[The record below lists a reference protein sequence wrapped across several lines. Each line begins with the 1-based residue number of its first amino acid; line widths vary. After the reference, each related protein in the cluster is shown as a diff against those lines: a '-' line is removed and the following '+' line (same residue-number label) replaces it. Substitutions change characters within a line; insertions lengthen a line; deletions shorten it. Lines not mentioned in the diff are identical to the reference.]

1 MLPVKQLLPHT
12 PACFVVFKNTEPGC
26 YGLVVLKRREKTPLG
41 ISPWPPRPCA
51 AFHTLW
57 QWQSR
62 QSGCSHCPK
71 GTQYEVEENRQRPE
85 TDTTYCIG
93 AQAVREEPTT
103 GKDLGEKKKKPTPK
117 QLITSAW
124 LQRKNWSFFTRLCFI
139 TSSPIFAAAGFLIW
153 LWWLI
158 NNEDYF
164 DCWRGTSTWKCLFL
178 VILTSTNLSME
189 AVWWKRK

>member
-103 GKDLGEKKKKPTPK
+103 GKDLGEKKKKTNPK
-117 QLITSAW
+117 TAHNICLAAKKE
-124 LQRKNWSFFTRLCFI
+124 LEFFHQVVLYHKFT
-139 TSSPIFAAAGFLIW
+139 
-153 LWWLI
+153 
-158 NNEDYF
+158 YF
-164 DCWRGTSTWKCLFL
+164 CCCWFFNL
-178 VILTSTNLSME
+178 VVVTN
-189 AVWWKRK
+189 K